1 MLTDGG
7 TESIIIGSAEAEEF
21 LDTLVTEEKTGY
33 LHIEFCD
40 FEFLLFYEEGVPT
53 YGFRVMED
61 QLFSYS
67 NLSRM
72 ITKLKNA
79 RAQFCESP
87 PGALQALLDKKFG
100 EKIYGDLYTSFT
112 DVGKL
117 FTMLT
122 NNNLTGCVEIDLPTI
137 HCFVVL
143 EKGVINDVI
152 RCSQQEG
159 QVTWQKHE
167 IECVSLKYVI
177 SQAQSRNGVVRV
189 FERRPPPSIAHPD
202 QSEIF
207 VWSDPRRLK
216 LEFAFGQL
224 GKEFEELLEQNLTVS
239 EILNS
244 LCVDFEEIA
253 DMYTYLSAKGY
264 IITK

>member
-1 MLTDGG
+1 MFTKGG
-7 TESIIIGSAEAEEF
+7 SESMIIGSAEAEEF
-21 LDTLVTEEKTGY
+21 LEEIVTEHKTGY

-40 FEFLLFYEEGVPT
+40 FEFLLFYEEGIPT
-53 YGFRVMED
+53 YGFRVLEG
-61 QLFSYS
+61 QLFSFS

-72 ITKLKNA
+72 VSKLKNA
-79 RAQFCESP
+79 RTQFYESP
-87 PGALQALLDKKFG
+87 PGVLQALLDKKFG

-122 NNNLTGCVEIDLPTI
+122 RNTLTGCVEIDLPTV

-143 EKGVINDVI
+143 EKGVIDDIVC
-152 RCSQQEG
+152 CSQIEA
-159 QVTWQKHE
+159 QVFTCQHE
-167 IECVSLKYVI
+167 AGPVSLEYVI
-177 SQAQSRNGVVRV
+177 NQAQSRNGVVRV
-189 FERRPPPSIAHPD
+189 FERRNPPSIAHPD
-202 QSEIF
+202 EGEIF

-224 GKEFEELLEQNLTVS
+224 GKEFEDLLGQNLTIS
-239 EILNS
+239 EILSS

-264 IITK
+264 IVTK